1 VVKKLEKGSTVMRS
15 TPQQQIKIN
24 IRKIQE
30 KKKGH
35 VAPPSSRLKKQPPRR
50 KEAPSK
56 GDCAINA
63 KRRVIGLRI
72 THKPAVLT
80 RGGFTILK

>member
-35 VAPPSSRLKKQPPRR
+35 VASHCPTKLKAQETTSKKKRSS
-50 KEAPSK
+50 
-56 GDCAINA
+56 I
-63 KRRVIGLRI
+63 KRRLCYQCKEKGHWA
-72 THKPAVLT
+72 TDYPQASSAD
-80 RGGFTILK
+80 